1 MARIMINCPETGE
14 PVFTGMSFDW
24 SSFESVKI
32 GEKLVR
38 CSACGDERRNVVV
51 SLAFGRVCFYL

>member
-1 MARIMINCPETGE
+1 MARVMINCPETGE
-14 PVFTGMSFDW
+14 PDFTGMSFDW

-38 CSACGDERRNVVV
+38 CSACGDEHTWKRPD
-51 SLAFGRVCFYL
+51 AYLEDDGGG